1 MRNEC
6 AIKVGKMVLDNKQQK
21 RLLSAVIKFN
31 QIQGKCQLD
40 SVFFELFFPEK
51 SWLAKAKIRSAICR
65 LSWMPIQKRLSA
77 GVSAPRSRPHTR
89 WRPLKWL
96 WDALTGSLTS
106 VLPTTPIVVTNT
118 PVRTM
123 SVFWMT
129 GYLYQHDRIRRAQR
143 QRLGGASQQYSEK
156 RIP

>member
-51 SWLAKAKIRSAICR
+51 S
-65 LSWMPIQKRLSA
+65 
-77 GVSAPRSRPHTR
+77 
-89 WRPLKWL
+89 
-96 WDALTGSLTS
+96 
-106 VLPTTPIVVTNT
+106 
-118 PVRTM
+118 
-123 SVFWMT
+123 
-129 GYLYQHDRIRRAQR
+129 
-143 QRLGGASQQYSEK
+143 
-156 RIP
+156 